1 MDEVRTFLGEW
12 DRMIEQNT
20 KEITTLVRCEN
31 ENCGGVCFA
40 GEVEQRDWKCPYSGR
55 PISKL
60 D

>member
-1 MDEVRTFLGEW
+1 
-12 DRMIEQNT
+12 MIELNT

-31 ENCGGVCFA
+31 ENCGGVYFA
-40 GEVEQRDWKCPYSGR
+40 GEVEQRDWKCPYCGR